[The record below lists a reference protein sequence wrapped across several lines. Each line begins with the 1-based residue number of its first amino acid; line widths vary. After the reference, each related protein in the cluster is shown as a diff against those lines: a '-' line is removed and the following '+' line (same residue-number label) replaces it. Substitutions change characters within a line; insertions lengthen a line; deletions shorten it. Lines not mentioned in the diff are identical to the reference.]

1 MGMDVVTFEDG
12 LTYADRVLYG
22 LLFFLVVGVILFD
35 IVTGIIIDKFS
46 AMREADLE
54 RDAWRVGTSFIAF
67 IDRSWY
73 EEQGCKFEV
82 LENEHQK
89 WKTTCFSFRTFER
102 RRPATTPEQRQ

>member
-1 MGMDVVTFEDG
+1 MG
-12 LTYADRVLYG
+12 
-22 LLFFLVVGVILFD
+22 
-35 IVTGIIIDKFS
+35 GIIIDKFS

-82 LENEHQK
+82 LENEHRK
-89 WKTTCFSFRTFER
+89 WENYVFFISHIREKEASDHTGAETMISNETGR
-102 RRPATTPEQRQ
+102 RQPELDAVGEELRS